1 MSKLIPISNCK
12 NCGTQVEHHNFCPDC
27 GAKKITKRITFR
39 NLTEELTEKY
49 FNIDNSLV
57 RTIKDLMINPHDV
70 IDGFINGVRKKYI
83 NVISYFLISITL
95 NGLTLFSLKK
105 YFNQPIVD
113 LSTIKEDQEW
123 ITTFYDMLYD
133 YQGISSFALIP
144 LYALISKKVF
154 SNYKKYNF
162 TEHIVINMYI
172 NAHVAIV
179 MFVPIMILL
188 AFGFQYKDIS
198 FYSILFI
205 FIYSIFTFKS
215 LYHLNWKQTTLKTL
229 KFLLILFVLSLILFF
244 VAIIIG
250 IAMAAMEGKF
260 NNETA
265 MLF

>member
-1 MSKLIPISNCK
+1 MSELIPISNCK

-27 GAKKITKRITFR
+27 GAKKITKRITFA

-49 FNIDNSLV
+49 FNIDNSLI
-57 RTIKDLMINPHDV
+57 RTIKDLMIKPHDV

-105 YFNQPIVD
+105 YFNQSVVD
-113 LSTIKEDQEW
+113 LSSIKEDQEW
-123 ITTFYDMLYD
+123 ITTFYDILYD
-133 YQGISSFALIP
+133 YQGISSFAFIP
-144 LYALISKKVF
+144 LYAWISKKVF

-172 NAHVAIV
+172 TAHSSIA
-179 MFVPIMILL
+179 MFVPIMTLL
-188 AFGFQYKDIS
+188 IFGFRYQDLS
-198 FYSILFI
+198 FFTLLFSFLYSI
-205 FIYSIFTFKS
+205 YAFKD
-215 LYHLNWKQTTLKTL
+215 LYQLNWKQITLKTL
-229 KFLLILFVLSLILFF
+229 RLILILFVLSLILFF

-250 IAMAAMEGKF
+250 IVKAAMEGKF